1 MRVSSE
7 NSRSPGLTVWPSL
20 IWTVRTVLDTCG
32 RTSTVDSAV
41 TLPLAVTCSGTSPCC
56 TRAVDTT
63 TTAGALGAGLG
74 ANQVRHANQPSPAMT
89 SSTATTA
96 HGDTR
101 PRPVPVA
108 ALQLLST
115 KPLGWSIL
123 SDFIFVWT
131 LCTASSR
138 HSP

>member
-1 MRVSSE
+1 
-7 NSRSPGLTVWPSL
+7 
-20 IWTVRTVLDTCG
+20 
-32 RTSTVDSAV
+32 
-41 TLPLAVTCSGTSPCC
+41 
-56 TRAVDTT
+56 
-63 TTAGALGAGLG
+63 
-74 ANQVRHANQPSPAMT
+74 
-89 SSTATTA
+89 
-96 HGDTR
+96 
-101 PRPVPVA
+101 VA